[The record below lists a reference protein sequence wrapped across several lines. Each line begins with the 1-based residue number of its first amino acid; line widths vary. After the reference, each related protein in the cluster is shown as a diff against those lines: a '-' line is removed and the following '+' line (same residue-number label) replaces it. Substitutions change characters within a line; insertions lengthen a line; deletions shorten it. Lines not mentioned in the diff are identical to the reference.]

1 MNILILTARFGMG
14 HVKAAEAVE
23 EKLQA
28 DPRFG
33 RVETVDFIDYL
44 FPHISRKIYST
55 FNRMVFH
62 NTELYNKA
70 IDATD
75 NVSLLPMK
83 AYISWKIGRLIR
95 QKDADGIIAIFPC
108 CSRYVAAYKEFT
120 GDDIPLFTCITDIH
134 PHGEWIADHTDGYF
148 AGSLETRKQL
158 MEKGVSPDRIWVT
171 GIPVRRE
178 FSEKKNFDASQD
190 RGSRRLVGTAES
202 ELEKQVARTAESD
215 PEEHASRIAE
225 SAAGA
230 PVHEPEA
237 RAPRI
242 LVMGGGLGLASDQEK
257 LDQLLASAV
266 RRCNAEVTVVCGSN
280 AERKAELEREHPEFR
295 TLGFTDEV
303 DSLMRETD
311 LLITKPGGITLFE
324 AIETGTPLLF
334 IEPELSQEVYN
345 ARFAERHGIAKVFWS
360 GDQATPEG
368 LMELLR
374 NSREMEKMESRMAD
388 LRWLYGQVSIADAI
402 AVSAGRHHGGQGQI
416 GELRYGY

>member
-23 EKLQA
+23 EKLGA

-33 RVETVDFIDYL
+33 KVETVDFIDYL

-120 GDDIPLFTCITDIH
+120 GDDIPLYTCITDIH
-134 PHGEWIADHTDGYF
+134 PHNEWIADHTDGYF
-148 AGSLETRKQL
+148 AGSMETRQQL
-158 MEKGVSPDRIWVT
+158 IERGVSPDRIWVT

-178 FSEKKNFDASQD
+178 FTEKN
-190 RGSRRLVGTAES
+190 SRRSS
-202 ELEKQVARTAESD
+202 EGREVRVADRM
-215 PEEHASRIAE
+215 
-225 SAAGA
+225 
-230 PVHEPEA
+230 PEA

-257 LDQLLASAV
+257 LDQLLSTVEKRYGAQ
-266 RRCNAEVTVVCGSN
+266 VTVVCGSN
-280 AERKAELEREHPEFR
+280 AERKIELEREHPEFR

-303 DSLMRETD
+303 DSLMRDSD

-324 AIETGTPLLF
+324 AIETGIPLLF

-360 GDQATPEG
+360 GDEVTPEG
-368 LMELLR
+368 LMSFLR
-374 NSREMEKMESRMAD
+374 DGSEMEKMEGHMAD
-388 LRWLYGQVSIADAI
+388 LRWLYGRVSMADAI
-402 AVSAGRHHGGQGQI
+402 DAIARNAGSGRGGRSQI
-416 GELRYGY
+416 GALSYGY

>member
-23 EKLQA
+23 EKLGA

-33 RVETVDFIDYL
+33 KVETVDFIDYL

-120 GDDIPLFTCITDIH
+120 GDDIPLYTCITDIH
-134 PHGEWIADHTDGYF
+134 PHNEWIADHTDGYF
-148 AGSLETRKQL
+148 AGSMETRQQL
-158 MEKGVSPDRIWVT
+158 IERGVSPDRIWVT

-178 FSEKKNFDASQD
+178 FMEKSSHRSSEG
-190 RGSRRLVGTAES
+190 REVRM
-202 ELEKQVARTAESD
+202 
-215 PEEHASRIAE
+215 
-225 SAAGA
+225 AGRM
-230 PVHEPEA
+230 PEA

-257 LDQLLASAV
+257 LDQLLSTVEKRYGAQ
-266 RRCNAEVTVVCGSN
+266 VTVVCGSN
-280 AERKAELEREHPEFR
+280 AERKIELEREHPEFR

-303 DSLMRETD
+303 DSLMRDSD

-324 AIETGTPLLF
+324 AIETGIPLLF

-360 GDQATPEG
+360 GDEVTPEG
-368 LMELLR
+368 LMSFLR
-374 NSREMEKMESRMAD
+374 DGSEMEKMERHMAD
-388 LRWLYGQVSIADAI
+388 LRWLYGRVSMADAI
-402 AVSAGRHHGGQGQI
+402 DAIARNAGSDRGGRSQI
-416 GELRYGY
+416 GALSYGY

>member
-23 EKLQA
+23 EKLGA

-33 RVETVDFIDYL
+33 KVETVDFIDYL

-120 GDDIPLFTCITDIH
+120 GDDIPLYTCITDIH
-134 PHGEWIADHTDGYF
+134 PHNEWIADHTDGYF
-148 AGSLETRKQL
+148 AGSMETRQQL
-158 MEKGVSPDRIWVT
+158 IERGVSPDRIWVT

-178 FSEKKNFDASQD
+178 FTKKSL
-190 RGSRRLVGTAES
+190 RCS
-202 ELEKQVARTAESD
+202 
-215 PEEHASRIAE
+215 
-225 SAAGA
+225 
-230 PVHEPEA
+230 PEA
-237 RAPRI
+237 PGPRMADGMPEGSALSEATQMPEATSPRI

-257 LDQLLASAV
+257 LDKLLSAV
-266 RRCNAEVTVVCGSN
+266 EKRYGAQVTVVCGSN
-280 AERKAELEREHPEFR
+280 AERKAELEMEHPEFR
-295 TLGFTDEV
+295 TLGFTNEV
-303 DSLMRETD
+303 DSLMRDSD

-360 GDQATPEG
+360 GDEVTPEG
-368 LMELLR
+368 LMSFLR
-374 NSREMEKMESRMAD
+374 DGREMEKMERHMAD
-388 LRWLYGQVSIADAI
+388 LRWLYGRVSMADAI
-402 AVSAGRHHGGQGQI
+402 DAIARNTGRNNGGQSRI
-416 GELRYGY
+416 GALSYGY

>member
-23 EKLQA
+23 EKLGA

-33 RVETVDFIDYL
+33 KVETVDFIDYL
-44 FPHISRKIYST
+44 FPHISRRIYST
-55 FNRMVFH
+55 FNRMVFY

-120 GDDIPLFTCITDIH
+120 GDDIPLYTCITDIH
-134 PHGEWIADHTDGYF
+134 PHNEWIADHTDGYF
-148 AGSLETRKQL
+148 AGSMETRQQL
-158 MEKGVSPDRIWVT
+158 IERGVSPDRIWVT

-178 FSEKKNFDASQD
+178 FTEKN
-190 RGSRRLVGTAES
+190 SRRSS
-202 ELEKQVARTAESD
+202 EGREVRVADRM
-215 PEEHASRIAE
+215 
-225 SAAGA
+225 
-230 PVHEPEA
+230 PEA

-257 LDQLLASAV
+257 LDQLLSAV
-266 RRCNAEVTVVCGSN
+266 AGRYGAEVTVVCGSN
-280 AERKAELEREHPEFR
+280 AERKTELEREHPEFR
-295 TLGFTDEV
+295 ALGFTDEV
-303 DSLMRETD
+303 DSLMRDSD

-324 AIETGTPLLF
+324 AIETGIPLLF

-360 GDQATPEG
+360 GDEVTPEG
-368 LMELLR
+368 LMSFLR
-374 NSREMEKMESRMAD
+374 DGSEMEKMERHMAD
-388 LRWLYGQVSIADAI
+388 LRWLYGRVSMADAI
-402 AVSAGRHHGGQGQI
+402 DAIARNAGSGRGGRSQI
-416 GELRYGY
+416 GALSYGC

>member
-14 HVKAAEAVE
+14 HVKAAEAVQ
-23 EKLQA
+23 EKLGA

-33 RVETVDFIDYL
+33 KVETVDFIDYL
-44 FPHISRKIYST
+44 FPHISKKIYST

-120 GDDIPLFTCITDIH
+120 GDDIPLYTCITDIH
-134 PHGEWIADHTDGYF
+134 PHNEWIADHTDGYF
-148 AGSLETRKQL
+148 AGSMETRQQL
-158 MEKGVSPDRIWVT
+158 IERGVSPDRIWVT

-178 FSEKKNFDASQD
+178 FTEKNHHRPAEAP
-190 RGSRRLVGTAES
+190 GSRMADGMPEGSAFS
-202 ELEKQVARTAESD
+202 EATQM
-215 PEEHASRIAE
+215 
-225 SAAGA
+225 
-230 PVHEPEA
+230 PEA
-237 RAPRI
+237 PAPRI
-242 LVMGGGLGLASDQEK
+242 LVMGGGLGLASDQEG
-257 LDQLLASAV
+257 LDQLLSAV
-266 RRCNAEVTVVCGSN
+266 ARRYGAEVTVVCGSN

-295 TLGFTDEV
+295 TLGFTNEV
-303 DSLMRETD
+303 DCLMRDSD

-324 AIETGTPLLF
+324 AIETGIPLLF
-334 IEPELSQEVYN
+334 IEPELSQEIYN

-368 LMELLR
+368 LMEFLR
-374 NSREMEKMESRMAD
+374 DGSEMEKMERHMAD
-388 LRWLYGQVSIADAI
+388 LRWLYGRVSMADAI
-402 AVSAGRHHGGQGQI
+402 DATARNAGRGRGGQSRI
-416 GELRYGY
+416 GALSYGY

>member
-23 EKLQA
+23 EKLGA

-33 RVETVDFIDYL
+33 KVETVDFIDYL
-44 FPHISRKIYST
+44 FPYISRKIYST

-120 GDDIPLFTCITDIH
+120 GDDIPLYTCITDIH
-134 PHGEWIADHTDGYF
+134 PHNEWIADHTYGYF
-148 AGSLETRKQL
+148 AGSMETRQQL
-158 MEKGVSPDRIWVT
+158 IERGVSPDRIWVT

-178 FSEKKNFDASQD
+178 FTEKKHHRPAEAP
-190 RGSRRLVGTAES
+190 GSRTADGMTEGSAFS
-202 ELEKQVARTAESD
+202 EATQ
-215 PEEHASRIAE
+215 IAE
-225 SAAGA
+225 GLTLSEATQM
-230 PVHEPEA
+230 PEA
-237 RAPRI
+237 PAPRI
-242 LVMGGGLGLASDQEK
+242 LVMGGGLGLASDQEG
-257 LDQLLASAV
+257 LDQLLSAV
-266 RRCNAEVTVVCGSN
+266 ARRYGAEVTVICGSN

-295 TLGFTDEV
+295 TLGFTNEV
-303 DSLMRETD
+303 DCLMRDSD

-324 AIETGTPLLF
+324 AIETGIPLLF

-360 GDQATPEG
+360 GDEVTPEG
-368 LMELLR
+368 LMSFLR
-374 NSREMEKMESRMAD
+374 DGREMEKMERHMAD
-388 LRWLYGQVSIADAI
+388 LRWLYGRVSMADAI
-402 AVSAGRHHGGQGQI
+402 DVTARNAGRGRGGQSRI
-416 GELRYGY
+416 GALSYGY